1 MAVGAADGLT
11 MVTPKIQTE
20 ASYPSTFNAAE
31 PAQKIA

>member
-11 MVTPKIQTE
+11 TVAPMIQTE
-20 ASYPSTFNAAE
+20 ASYPSTFAAE